1 MDLLSGPL
9 CRYDERMS
17 TDALLSSALSPA
29 IAALPW
35 QPISP
40 GFSLKVV
47 RGSDDDHEARVLV
60 LRLEPG
66 TDTGWHRHTGEIHA
80 LNLAG
85 TRELSNGEVVGP
97 GGYVYEPP
105 GNHDTWRAVGD
116 EPVIVFLT
124 ATGAIEYLDDAGAI
138 TSRTTTSSVTRGYR
152 AFVASLAAT
161 GASLAVAR

>member
-1 MDLLSGPL
+1 MTSSMPTAPG
-9 CRYDERMS
+9 
-17 TDALLSSALSPA
+17 ALPYPMSPA

-47 RGSDDDHEARVLV
+47 RGSAADDDTRVLV

-66 TDTGWHRHTGEIHA
+66 TVTGRHRHSGEIHA

-85 TRELSNGEVVGP
+85 SRELIDTGEIIGP

-105 GNHDTWRAVGD
+105 GNVDSWRAVGD
-116 EPVIVFLT
+116 EPVIIFLT
-124 ATGAIEYLDDAGAI
+124 ARGAIEYLDDDGHVV
-138 TSRTTTSSVTRGYR
+138 SRTTTGSVTRAYQ
-152 AFVASLAAT
+152 AFLAARD
-161 GASLAVAR
+161 A

>member
-1 MDLLSGPL
+1 
-9 CRYDERMS
+9 MS
-17 TDALLSSALSPA
+17 TDSHPSPKLSPALSPA

-47 RGSDDDHEARVLV
+47 RGSDDDADTRVLL

-85 TRELSNGEVVGP
+85 TRALSNGEVIGP

-105 GNHDTWRAVGD
+105 GNEDTWRAIGE

-124 ATGAIEYLDDAGAI
+124 ATGAIEYVDEAGAI
-138 TSRTTTSSVTRGYR
+138 TSRTTTGSVTRSYR
-152 AFVASLAAT
+152 AFLASLAAT
-161 GASLAVAR
+161 GASLAVAI